1 MKKLLLAT
9 LIAGSGLIAN
19 AQQDPQFTQFF
30 NNKLIMNPAYAGAK
44 DAICATVLSRFQWV
58 GFQGA
63 PTSTLI
69 SVDLPLWNKGNNQ
82 IAVGLTSYLDYIGFE
97 KNYALRVAGAYR
109 RKNLGPGHLSVG
121 FDVGFSS
128 KGIESPTWIY
138 PSGSGDPN
146 IPTVNVNNIGLD
158 LGFGAYYHTE
168 NWYVGLSALHLT
180 ASDFKDVNIR
190 QARHMFFM
198 GGYTFKGIGGSDF
211 DINPNILLKT
221 EFATVQ
227 FDANVNLIWREYY
240 WGGISYRIEDA
251 VAINLG
257 MNFGAI
263 TPKLNGLQIGYS
275 YDINTS
281 RLSAYNSG
289 THEIMLRYCFKI
301 NKEQEI
307 IKRYN
312 VRFLDYNR
320 DRF

>member
-1 MKKLLLAT
+1 
-9 LIAGSGLIAN
+9 
-19 AQQDPQFTQFF
+19 
-30 NNKLIMNPAYAGAK
+30 
-44 DAICATVLSRFQWV
+44 
-58 GFQGA
+58 
-63 PTSTLI
+63 
-69 SVDLPLWNKGNNQ
+69 
-82 IAVGLTSYLDYIGFE
+82 
-97 KNYALRVAGAYR
+97 
-109 RKNLGPGHLSVG
+109 
-121 FDVGFSS
+121 
-128 KGIESPTWIY
+128 
-138 PSGSGDPN
+138 
-146 IPTVNVNNIGLD
+146 
-158 LGFGAYYHTE
+158 
-168 NWYVGLSALHLT
+168 
-180 ASDFKDVNIR
+180 
-190 QARHMFFM
+190 MFFM